1 MSMADIK
8 IRFEV
13 NQNQETEKLGKVI
26 NDNAI
31 VSNVSYKV
39 NNNGEFNIVSS
50 GENDGSNGLSFAQD
64 LVFDAQGYLDN
75 EDLLGAVLESEQE
88 PTEFVWGVVP
98 SSKEYSVKVTFSNA
112 TNLKDIVVFGDKTVG
127 QYPTRAIIDGKT
139 VVVNDDYKWAINLE
153 TESDTHTIEFTH
165 WSRANYNACLTLIRV
180 MFRYF
185 EVGKRTGLKS
195 VESLAQTTG
204 QPKELYYGVIPSS
217 GSVELIDVRGEFE
230 DLLVD
235 EVIPNSNL
243 HLEVFANGRK
253 IQNHLSVDS
262 DYSSDKILTIELS
275 NSLNNWDKIK
285 FNGMKLRENY
295 SLFDTL
301 VYIFRSV
308 GIIGKESEI
317 YPMLTKKV
325 FYEGIYVT
333 IEEYLSNITI
343 PYAYLEKSSLREAVD
358 KVCSIAQLN
367 VVENNAGA
375 IEFISARPIID
386 EEKPIIKINP
396 SQIKT
401 TPSRDVLLKN
411 KYKTI
416 NLDYNQIENTY
427 KNFDTRQLTIYQENN
442 NILDDKAYNPNI
454 TVIKSNIP
462 WENNSSS
469 VQYNYSIVKYD
480 INFVDD
486 LKIKDKFKYKLI
498 DSWTRTIN
506 GETATSEGLETAK
519 DVIYTYYDSDSKIL
533 SEWTNMSGDVPIS
546 IKTGVK
552 NSDIFVKRNLNSTL
566 TLYVLMLN
574 NVINNSVNGVYHL
587 HSLDFGIETIT
598 SSAFQTSET
607 YDYSLSSSEL
617 MQNGTRVYNM
627 LATDYLKSNI
637 LEDYSGGISTA
648 EIEVICSDLYDVD
661 GNKVKDWASG
671 ETYDIGDI
679 VRVDKDKL
687 GNSLWN
693 YKDGTPMYWQVVS
706 RNFKKAGVPIISL
719 VLRECKYSTFTPME
733 SVSFADDD
741 WETINYFAS
750 NYRGQ
755 EVYNIGDEK
764 TITLSTGEQVTLQ
777 VWGFNHDNLTAG
789 GKANITI
796 GMKNLL
802 ASKYQ
807 MNTTA
812 TNAGGWKDC
821 YFRNTVLPQIF
832 ATLPSELQLAI
843 KLVDKRCSYGDGTSS
858 TYFTSDNLFL
868 FSEVEVMQYPYYTK
882 AVEGMSYKYWDNLN
896 SNNKPVVTTKY
907 LINGAGTSSAWW
919 LRSPSDVNVATG
931 SRFGAI
937 NAGGGYNSVT
947 ANSSNGICLGFCI

>member
-1 MSMADIK
+1 MADIK

-39 NNNGEFNIVSS
+39 DETGEFKIVSS

-98 SSKEYSVKVTFSNA
+98 SNKEYSVKVTFSNA

-127 QYPTRAIIDGKT
+127 QYPTRAIIDGKA
-139 VVVNDDYKWAINLE
+139 VVTNDDYKWAINLE
-153 TESDTHTIEFTH
+153 TESDTHTIEFTN

-185 EVGKRTGLKS
+185 EVGKRTGLKT
-195 VESLAQTTG
+195 VESLAQSTG

-217 GSVELIDVRGEFE
+217 GSVELIDVHGEFE

-301 VYIFRSV
+301 VYILRSV
-308 GIIGKESEI
+308 GIISEENQI

-333 IEEYLSNITI
+333 IAEYIGNITI
-343 PYAYLEKSSLREAVD
+343 PYAYLEKSSLRDAVD
-358 KVCSIAQLN
+358 KVCQLAQLN
-367 VVENNAGA
+367 VIENPDGT

-386 EEKPIIKINP
+386 TEKQIISINP

-401 TPSRDVLLKN
+401 NPTRDVLLKN

-416 NLDYNQIENTY
+416 NVDYNSIESTF
-427 KNFDTRQLTIYQENN
+427 KTFDTRQITIYENN
-442 NILDDKAYNPNI
+442 LNVLTDKAYNPNI
-454 TVIKSNIP
+454 EVISNNIG
-462 WENNSSS
+462 WEGNTSS
-469 VQYNYSIVKYD
+469 VAYFYSIIKYN

-486 LKIKDKFKYKLI
+486 LKIKNNFNYRLV
-498 DSWTRTIN
+498 DSWTYSIN
-506 GETATSEGLETAK
+506 GTSGTSDGLETSK
-519 DVIYTYYDSDSKIL
+519 NETYQYYDADSKII
-533 SEWTNMSGDVPIS
+533 SEWANMQNGLPVS
-546 IKTGVK
+546 IKTGVR
-552 NSDIFVKRNLNSTL
+552 NSDVFVKKNTDGTI

-574 NVINNSVNGVYHL
+574 EVTNNSVVGRYYL
-587 HSLDFGIETIT
+587 HSLDFAVETIT
-598 SSAFQTSET
+598 TNLLQTSET
-607 YDYSLSSSEL
+607 YDYSLPSSEL

-627 LATDYLKSNI
+627 LATEYLQSNI
-637 LEDYSGGISTA
+637 LDDYSSGISTA
-648 EIEVICSDLYDVD
+648 EIDVICSDLYDVD
-661 GNKVKDWASG
+661 GNKVKDWGSG
-671 ETYDIGDI
+671 ETYEVGDI

-693 YKDGTPMYWQVVS
+693 YKDGSPMYWQVVS
-706 RNFKKAGVPIISL
+706 RSFKKTGVPIISL
-719 VLRECKYSTFTPME
+719 VLRECKYSTFVPIE
-733 SVSFADDD
+733 SVSFAEDD
-741 WETINYFAS
+741 WETINYFAT

-755 EVYNIGDEK
+755 DVYAVGDEK
-764 TITLSTGEQVTLQ
+764 TITLSTGEQITLQ
-777 VWGFNHDNLTAG
+777 ILGFNHDDMSSG

-812 TNAGGWKDC
+812 TNTGGWKSC

-832 ATLPSELQLAI
+832 VQLPTELQTSI
-843 KLVDKRCSYGDGTSS
+843 KVVDKYCALGNGTSS
-858 TYFTSDNLFL
+858 YEIVSDNLFL
-868 FSEVEVMQYPYYTK
+868 FSEMEVMEYGYYTMGW
-882 AVEGMSYKYWDNLN
+882 EGFQYDYWAKLD
-896 SNNKPVVTTKY
+896 SNDKPSVTNKK
-907 LINGAGTSSAWW
+907 LSNGAGVSSVWW
-919 LRSPSDVNVATG
+919 LRSPSDVNIATG

-937 NAGGGYNSVT
+937 NAGGGYNSVD